1 LPSQSDGRAYQKIGS
16 QAARLCRNS
25 ANHQSFIVMITRRS
39 ARASLAEET
48 LRLIDQGGYTSSSGH
63 VVDFAESVSK
73 SVRGTMGV
81 SPEEMLEVAHAG
93 EVKSVIEVTAESTLQ
108 ALIRLQGEGAPGL
121 ACLNFASAKNAGG
134 GFLGG
139 SQAQEESLA
148 RSSALYPCLTFVP
161 QYYETNRA
169 CHSALY
175 TDWMIWSPEV
185 PFFRDD
191 DGALLDEPVLASVIT
206 APAPN
211 AGAVARNQ
219 PRDLHLVE
227 PTLRHRAERV
237 LQLAASRG
245 VQTFVL
251 GAWGCGV
258 FRNDPRIVASVFA
271 DLVREGSS
279 FANVFPRLV
288 FAIYDTTSSGEVLTA
303 FKTSFSSTS

>member
-1 LPSQSDGRAYQKIGS
+1 
-16 QAARLCRNS
+16 
-25 ANHQSFIVMITRRS
+25 MITKRS

-48 LRLIDQGGYTSSSGH
+48 LRLIEQGGYTSSSGKS
-63 VVDFAESVSK
+63 VDLAVSVSR
-73 SVRGTMGV
+73 SVRDTVGIA
-81 SPEEMLEVAHAG
+81 PEETLEVARTS
-93 EVKSVIEVTAESTLQ
+93 EVKGVIEVTSESTLQ
-108 ALIRLQGEGAPGL
+108 ALIRLQGEDAPGL

-148 RSSALYPCLTFVP
+148 RSSALYPSLTSVP
-161 QYYETNRA
+161 QYYEANRA
-169 CHSALY
+169 CRSSLY

-191 DGALLDEPVLASVIT
+191 EGSLLDVPVLASVIT

-211 AGAVARNQ
+211 AGAVAKNR
-219 PRDLHLVE
+219 PDELPLVE
-227 PTLRHRAERV
+227 PTLQRRAERV

-245 VQTFVL
+245 VKTFVL

-258 FRNDPRIVASVFA
+258 FRNDPSMVASVFA
-271 DLVREGSS
+271 DLVREGAA

-288 FAIYDTTSSGEVLTA
+288 FAIYDTTSTGEVLTA
-303 FKTSFSSTS
+303 FKTTLLQTSS

>member
-1 LPSQSDGRAYQKIGS
+1 
-16 QAARLCRNS
+16 
-25 ANHQSFIVMITRRS
+25 MITKRS

-48 LRLIDQGGYTSSSGH
+48 LRLIDQGGYTSSSGK
-63 VVDFAESVSK
+63 VVDLSEFVSR
-73 SVRGTMGV
+73 SVRGTVGI
-81 SPEEMLEVAHAG
+81 SPEEVLEVAHTDEAT
-93 EVKSVIEVTAESTLQ
+93 SVIEVTSESTLQ
-108 ALIRLQGEGAPGL
+108 ALIRLQSEGAPGL
-121 ACLNFASAKNAGG
+121 SCLNFASAKNAGG

-148 RSSALYPCLTFVP
+148 RSSALYPCLNSAP
-161 QYYETNRA
+161 RYYETNRA
-169 CHSALY
+169 CRSGLY

-191 DGALLDEPVLASVIT
+191 DGVLLDIPVLASVIT

-211 AGAVARNQ
+211 AGAVAQNQ
-219 PRDLHLVE
+219 PHELPLVE
-227 PTLRHRAERV
+227 PTLRRRTERV

-258 FRNDPRIVASVFA
+258 FRNDPRMVARVFA
-271 DLVREGSS
+271 DLIREGSS
-279 FANVFPRLV
+279 FANVFPRLI

-303 FKTSFSSTS
+303 FKTNLSPTS

>member
-1 LPSQSDGRAYQKIGS
+1 
-16 QAARLCRNS
+16 
-25 ANHQSFIVMITRRS
+25 MITKRS

-48 LRLIDQGGYTSSSGH
+48 LRLIEQGGYTSSSGKS
-63 VVDFAESVSK
+63 VDLAEPVST
-73 SVRGTMGV
+73 SVRGTAGIA
-81 SPEEMLEVAHAG
+81 PAEVLAVVRAR
-93 EVKSVIEVTAESTLQ
+93 EVKSIIEVTSESTLQ
-108 ALIRLQGEGAPGL
+108 ALIRLQGEDAPGL

-148 RSSALYPCLTFVP
+148 RSSALYPSLTSVP

-169 CHSALY
+169 CRSSLY

-191 DGALLDEPVLASVIT
+191 EGALLDLPVLASVIT

-211 AGAVARNQ
+211 AGAVTKNR
-219 PRDLHLVE
+219 PDELPLVK
-227 PTLRHRAERV
+227 PTLQLRAERV

-258 FRNDPRIVASVFA
+258 FRNDPRMVAGVFA
-271 DLVREGSS
+271 NLLREGSS

-288 FAIYDTTSSGEVLTA
+288 FAIYDTTSTGDVLAA
-303 FKTSFSSTS
+303 FKTTLSQTSS

>member
-1 LPSQSDGRAYQKIGS
+1 
-16 QAARLCRNS
+16 
-25 ANHQSFIVMITRRS
+25 MITKRS

-48 LRLIDQGGYTSSSGH
+48 LRLVEQGEYTSSNGK
-63 VVDFAESVSK
+63 VVDLAESVSR
-73 SVRGTMGV
+73 SVRGTV
-81 SPEEMLEVAHAG
+81 SISPEEVLEVARAG
-93 EVKSVIEVTAESTLQ
+93 EAKSVIEVTSESTLQ
-108 ALIRLQGEGAPGL
+108 ALIRLQSEGAPGL

-148 RSSALYPCLTFVP
+148 RSSALYPCLTSVP
-161 QYYETNRA
+161 RYYETNRA
-169 CHSALY
+169 CRSGLY

-191 DGALLDEPVLASVIT
+191 DGALLDVPVLASVIT

-211 AGAVARNQ
+211 AGAVAKNQ
-219 PRDLHLVE
+219 PHELPMVE
-227 PTLRHRAERV
+227 PTLRRRAERV

-258 FRNDPRIVASVFA
+258 FHNDPRMVAGVFA
-271 DLVREGSS
+271 DLIREGAA
-279 FANVFPRLV
+279 FANVFPRFV
-288 FAIYDTTSSGEVLTA
+288 FAIYDTTSSGEVRRA
-303 FKTSFSSTS
+303 FDIVIPQTSS